1 MDTARKTKI
10 AMLAATSLMTAA
22 AALAPAK
29 ASDLD
34 PAAFPA
40 TVEAPVV
47 AHAADSVVQA
57 DHDGSKP
64 AQRAALIAVALGA
77 LGWLVKLLGP
87 KKVLRAVEKTAE
99 ATVKASAAAA
109 KTAARA
115 VRSPLRFLAWTAGLI
130 LFALTGVG
138 LYDIEWIGGLIAGA
152 GLAGLAA
159 FGSLRLRSMLS
170 WRPARARSAQHG
182 ERN

>member
-1 MDTARKTKI
+1 MESPRKTKI
-10 AMLAATSLMTAA
+10 ALLAASALLSAT
-22 AALAPAK
+22 AALAPAS

-34 PAAFPA
+34 PAAFPT

-47 AHAADSVVQA
+47 AHAADTIQQV
-57 DHDGSKP
+57 DHGSKP

-87 KKVLRAVEKTAE
+87 KKVLRAAKKTAD

-109 KTAARA
+109 KTAVRA
-115 VRSPLRFLAWTAGLI
+115 VRSPLRYLAWTAGLI

-138 LYDIEWIGGLIAGA
+138 LYDIEWIGGLVAGA
-152 GLAGLAA
+152 ALSGIAA
-159 FGSLRLRSMLS
+159 FSAM
-170 WRPARARSAQHG
+170 RARSLFGLQPV
-182 ERN
+182 RVKTKQPVDQN

>member
-1 MDTARKTKI
+1 MDNARKTKI

-29 ASDLD
+29 AGDLD
-34 PAAFPA
+34 PAAFPM
-40 TVEAPVV
+40 TVEAPAVT
-47 AHAADSVVQA
+47 HAADTLVQS
-57 DHDGSKP
+57 DHGTKP

-87 KKVLRAVEKTAE
+87 KKVLRAVEKTAQ
-99 ATVKASAAAA
+99 ATVNASAAAA
-109 KTAARA
+109 KTAVRA
-115 VRSPLRFLAWTAGLI
+115 VRSPLRFLAWTAGLV

-138 LYDIEWIGGLIAGA
+138 LYDVEWIGGLIAGA

-159 FGSLRLRSMLS
+159 FGSMRARSAFAR
-170 WRPARARSAQHG
+170 RPARIRPAQHG

>member
-1 MDTARKTKI
+1 MASSRKTKI
-10 AMLAATSLMTAA
+10 ALCAASSLLTAA

-34 PAAFPA
+34 PAAFP
-40 TVEAPVV
+40 TTIEAPVV
-47 AHAADSVVQA
+47 THAADTVQSA
-57 DHDGSKP
+57 DQGKKP

-87 KKVLRAVEKTAE
+87 KKVLRAAQKTAE
-99 ATVKASAAAA
+99 VTVKASAAAA

-115 VRSPLRFLAWTAGLI
+115 VRSPLRFLAWTAGLV

-138 LYDIEWIGGLIAGA
+138 LYDIEWIGGLVAGA
-152 GLAGLAA
+152 ALSGLAVFSTMRMRAMFGL
-159 FGSLRLRSMLS
+159 
-170 WRPARARSAQHG
+170 RPAPVKAGHTVD
-182 ERN
+182 RN

>member
-22 AALAPAK
+22 AALAPAS
-29 ASDLD
+29 ANDLD

-40 TVEAPVV
+40 TIEAPLI
-47 AHAADSVVQA
+47 AHAGDQIAHADQ
-57 DHDGSKP
+57 GSKP
-64 AQRAALIAVALGA
+64 GQRAALIAVALGA

-87 KKVLRAVEKTAE
+87 KKVLRAVEQTAQ

-109 KTAARA
+109 KSAARA
-115 VRSPLRFLAWTAGLI
+115 VRSPLRYLAWVAGLT
-130 LFALTGVG
+130 LFAMTGVS
-138 LYDIEWIGGLIAGA
+138 LFDIEWIGGLIAGA

-159 FGSLRLRSMLS
+159 VGAARVRSTLSLRPVRI
-170 WRPARARSAQHG
+170 RTQKHG
-182 ERN
+182 EQK

>member
-22 AALAPAK
+22 AALAPAT
-29 ASDLD
+29 AGDLD
-34 PAAFPA
+34 PAAFPT
-40 TVEAPVV
+40 TVEAPAITRAADVV
-47 AHAADSVVQA
+47 AQT
-57 DHDGSKP
+57 DHGTKP

-99 ATVKASAAAA
+99 ATVKVSAAAA

-152 GLAGLAA
+152 ALAGMAA
-159 FGSLRLRSMLS
+159 FGSMRLRSVLS
-170 WRPARARSAQHG
+170 LRRAQVRPAQRG